1 MARQSILWLVCG
13 VLVIAAGLSP
23 GAYAQGAQV
32 PTLDDA
38 IAAFDSVDSES
49 SRLDVWRHLQA
60 LDQATAALNNPRPS
74 REDPQQAVVDALAA
88 EHLAL
93 LVSAYGK
100 LESLRYYLRPLV
112 ELEMLRMGGPDLV
125 RLDTI
130 RLIDGASEDQAW
142 AYVRDIVR
150 ASEGQRRRSS
160 SDPQVGMLRELG
172 ADHMAILLQTL
183 EMPTL
188 QYYASAA
195 VREAAGD
202 QHKELIIGALLHH
215 EQLITVVQ
223 RNGWAG
229 DARDTIML
237 GLQQGVDYIP
247 RMWVQVLAELEDP
260 QTYDTLALAL
270 LQARCSKHYY
280 LMMKDL
286 PGIALDDAVAAS
298 WEQVHTSPTHSR
310 ELREV
315 SQIAV
320 GHGHL
325 DALEHL
331 VSLLP
336 SGAAASTSRSEE
348 VRRSILAC
356 IDFEGTDNEIRLW
369 LEQNR
374 GMLRFC
380 PEAGVF
386 YVSGGL
392 N

>member
-1 MARQSILWLVCG
+1 MARQAFLWLACG
-13 VLVIAAGLSP
+13 VLVVAACLSSS
-23 GAYAQGAQV
+23 AYAQDAAA
-32 PTLDDA
+32 PTLDEA
-38 IAAFDSVDSES
+38 IAAFDGVDTGA
-49 SRLDVWRHLQA
+49 SRLDVWRLLQT
-60 LDQATAALNNPRPS
+60 LDEATAVLPNHRPS
-74 REDPQQAVVDALAA
+74 REDPQQAVVEALAV

-112 ELEMLRMGGPDLV
+112 ELEMLRSGGPDLA

-130 RLIDGASEDQAW
+130 RLIHDANEDQAW

-150 ASEGQRRRSS
+150 ASQGQRRRSS

-195 VREAAGD
+195 VREAAGEP
-202 QHKELIIGALLHH
+202 HKELIIGALLHH
-215 EQLITVVQ
+215 EQLIGVVQ

-247 RMWVQVLAELEDP
+247 RMWVQALAELEDP

-280 LMMKDL
+280 LMIKDL

-298 WEQVHTSPTHSR
+298 WELVHTSPTHSR

-320 GHGHL
+320 AHGHL
-325 DALEHL
+325 GALEHL

-336 SGAAASTSRSEE
+336 SGAAVSTSRSEQ
-348 VRRSILAC
+348 VRRCILTC
-356 IDFEGTDNEIRLW
+356 IDFEGTDDEIRSW
-369 LEQNR
+369 IEQHR

-386 YVSGGL
+386 YVSGGVD
-392 N
+392 